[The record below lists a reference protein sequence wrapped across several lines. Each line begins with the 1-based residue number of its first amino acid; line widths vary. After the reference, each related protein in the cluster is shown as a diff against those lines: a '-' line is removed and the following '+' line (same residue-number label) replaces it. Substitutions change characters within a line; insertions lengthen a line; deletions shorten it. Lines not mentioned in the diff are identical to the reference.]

1 MRAAARDGKRL
12 CSPAVESP
20 SVLILVRH
28 GETAAN
34 IDQVWHGSIDTP
46 LTPRGEQQ
54 AARVAERIQVDF
66 PDATTIY
73 SSDLQRARNTAR
85 AIHDRLGV
93 EHHARAD
100 LREYDLGSW
109 EGKTFAELHDEL
121 EFFHHIR
128 SDPDFAPHGG
138 ESPHS
143 VATRLSSAL
152 SRIAAA
158 HPGER
163 VVVVT
168 HGGALSMAMG
178 AILDGHYRE
187 WHAVMDNCAI
197 SELVFEPKPALLS
210 FNRTEHL
217 ENL

>member
-1 MRAAARDGKRL
+1 VK
-12 CSPAVESP
+12 SP

-54 AARVAERIQVDF
+54 AARVAERIQLEF
-66 PDATTIY
+66 SDATTIY

-85 AIHDRLGV
+85 AIHDVLGV
-93 EHHARAD
+93 QHHARAD

-109 EGKTFAELHDEL
+109 EGKTFAELHHEL

-138 ESPHS
+138 ESPQS
-143 VATRLSSAL
+143 VASRLSTAL
-152 SRIAAA
+152 SGIAGA

-178 AILDGHYRE
+178 AILNGHYRE

-197 SELVFEPKPALLS
+197 SELVFEPEPALLS
-210 FNRTEHL
+210 FNQTEHL
-217 ENL
+217 QNI

>member
-1 MRAAARDGKRL
+1 
-12 CSPAVESP
+12 VESR

-34 IDQVWHGSIDTP
+34 IDKVWHGSIDTP
-46 LTPRGEQQ
+46 LTPRGERQ
-54 AARVAERIQVDF
+54 AARVAERIQLEF
-66 PDATTIY
+66 PDVTAVY
-73 SSDLQRARNTAR
+73 SSDLQRAHDTANAIRNL
-85 AIHDRLGV
+85 LGV
-93 EHHARAD
+93 QHHARAD
-100 LREYDLGSW
+100 LREYDIGSW
-109 EGKTFAELHDEL
+109 EGKTFAELHNEL

-128 SDPDFAPHGG
+128 IDPDYAPHGG
-138 ESPHS
+138 ESPQS
-143 VATRLSSAL
+143 VAARLSTAL
-152 SRIAAA
+152 RRIAHT

-197 SELVFEPKPALLS
+197 SELVFEPAPALLS
-210 FNRTEHL
+210 FNRIEHL

>member
-1 MRAAARDGKRL
+1 M
-12 CSPAVESP
+12 PP
-20 SVLILVRH
+20 HSVLILVRH

-34 IDQVWHGSIDTP
+34 IEQVWHGSIDTP

-54 AARVAERIQVDF
+54 ATRVAERIRRDF
-66 PDATTIY
+66 PDATAVY

-85 AIHDRLGV
+85 AIRSLLEV
-93 EHHARAD
+93 QHHAQAD

-109 EGKTFAELHDEL
+109 EGKTFAELHHEL

-128 SDPDFAPHGG
+128 NDPDFAPHGG
-138 ESPHS
+138 ESPQS
-143 VATRLSSAL
+143 VATRLSAAL
-152 SRIAAA
+152 RRIADS

-197 SELVFEPKPALLS
+197 SELVFEPEPALLS

-217 ENL
+217 QDL